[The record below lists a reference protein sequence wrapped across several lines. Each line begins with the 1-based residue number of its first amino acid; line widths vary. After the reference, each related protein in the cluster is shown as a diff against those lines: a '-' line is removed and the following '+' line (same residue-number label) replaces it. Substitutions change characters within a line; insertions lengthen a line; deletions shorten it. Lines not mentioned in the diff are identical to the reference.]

1 MMPLFLKP
9 FQIGE
14 YIDADGIGGTV
25 TQVGL
30 FNTRLTTHDGVF
42 LRVPNSQLWNRPIK
56 NFARNPTRRIDLIVG
71 ISYADD
77 IDAALGALKDE
88 LGKDLRVLGEPAAQV
103 MVKELAD
110 NSVNVNLRCWAKSS
124 DYWGLLFDLTKR
136 SKQRVD
142 EEGIT
147 IAFPQRDVHIIED
160 TRKSAELS
168 A

>member
-1 MMPLFLKP
+1 MLLFLKP

-25 TQVGL
+25 IEIGL
-30 FNTRLTTHDGVF
+30 FTTRLTTPDGVF
-42 LRVPNSQLWNRPIK
+42 LSVPNSQLWNRPIK
-56 NFARNPTRRIDLIVG
+56 NFTRNPTRRIDLVVG

-77 IDAALGALKDE
+77 IDAALGALMEE
-88 LGKDLRVLGEPAAQV
+88 LGKDPRVLGEPAAQV

-110 NSVNVNLRCWAKSS
+110 SSVNVNLRCWTNSS

-136 SKQRVD
+136 SKQRMD

-147 IAFPQRDVHIIED
+147 IAFPQRDIHIIED
-160 TRKSAELS
+160 TRKSAES
-168 A
+168 ST